1 MMILIVWTGA
11 NVALTILLIL
21 AVRRARRMV
30 EIMEKAGDLQM
41 DFLRD
46 ARAIMKMEAEL
57 WAGKEEL
64 QQESQPV

>member
-1 MMILIVWTGA
+1 MFLIVWTGA

-21 AVRRARRMV
+21 AVRRISKMA
-30 EIMEKAGDLQM
+30 EILERAGNLQM

-46 ARAIMKMEAEL
+46 ARTIMKMEAEL

-64 QQESQPV
+64 QQELQPV

>member
-1 MMILIVWTGA
+1 MILIVWTGA
-11 NVALTILLIL
+11 NVTLTILLIL

-41 DFLRD
+41 DFLRET
-46 ARAIMKMEAEL
+46 RVIMRKEAEA

>member
-1 MMILIVWTGA
+1 MFLIVWTVA
-11 NVALTILLIL
+11 NVMLTILLIL
-21 AVRRARRMV
+21 AVRRTRKMA
-30 EIMEKAGDLQM
+30 EILERAGNLQM

-46 ARAIMKMEAEL
+46 ARTIMKMEAEL

>member
-1 MMILIVWTGA
+1 MFLIVWTVA

-21 AVRRARRMV
+21 AVRRTRKMA
-30 EIMEKAGDLQM
+30 EILERAGNLQM

-57 WAGKEEL
+57 WACKEKL